1 MSQGPP
7 VPSAPS
13 VVQRARQANVSEF
26 LKKSKNRD
34 TDCWITLV
42 TYDFVVCFCLA
53 FAAARD
59 IPCSRSLL
67 VDGFDD
73 SWMLMDRC
81 ESADSLGANVTIQLK
96 ILGHAWT
103 VAE

>member
-26 LKKSKNRD
+26 LKKVEKQRHPGGRLLDNID
-34 TDCWITLV
+34 NIL
-42 TYDFVVCFCLA
+42 CFCLA

-59 IPCSRSLL
+59 IPCISGVYLSMVLMT
-67 VDGFDD
+67 DGCFCGP
-73 SWMLMDRC
+73 MQIR
-81 ESADSLGANVTIQLK
+81 
-96 ILGHAWT
+96 
-103 VAE
+103 